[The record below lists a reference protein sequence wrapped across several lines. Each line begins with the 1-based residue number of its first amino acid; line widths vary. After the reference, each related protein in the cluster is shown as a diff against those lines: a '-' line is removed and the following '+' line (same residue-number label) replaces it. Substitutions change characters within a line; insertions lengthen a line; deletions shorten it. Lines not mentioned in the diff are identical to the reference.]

1 MMKHNHSGSPFLSV
15 VVATSLTKYN
25 LGEEGLFQRMLLSHC
40 PPLREV
46 KTGTPAGELRK
57 VCFLSCIALPLY
69 EELTLNHKVEQEP

>member
-46 KTGTPAGELRK
+46 KTGTQAETIQRCYYWLACTLVVSK
-57 VCFLSCIALPLY
+57 LSPGLPSW
-69 EELTLNHKVEQEP
+69 VWC